1 MILTVTLNPAMD
13 RLLFVNG
20 FTFNV
25 TNRISRRED
34 CVGGKGTHVSVNL
47 ADLGEASIAT
57 GIAMGETGKTILETL
72 ERSGVTCD
80 FVYSDAGES
89 RTNYLLLD
97 ERTST
102 LICEKGPAVSGELLD
117 AFSAHYGALL
127 DRADWVVISGD
138 ASNFLTGAGVSLQE
152 SLLKTAREKGVK
164 IVLDCSGAALLAGV
178 KHSPFLIK
186 PNAEELSELTN
197 LPTDTEEQIVCAM
210 ESLAPYG
217 IEIIAVSMGKR
228 GSIVKYYDEYYRSG
242 IAELKPVN
250 TVGCGDAYLSGMIYA
265 IRHAYE
271 PLRVMQ
277 FAAACGSAEALNPLS
292 VGLDRAVVE
301 QLCDTILVERMENER
316 LCNT

>member
-80 FVYSDAGES
+80 FVYSQTGES

-117 AFSAHYGALL
+117 AFSARYGVLL
-127 DRADWVVISGD
+127 EKTDCVVISGD

-152 SLLKTAREKGVK
+152 SLLKSAREKGVK
-164 IVLDCSGAALLAGV
+164 IVLDCSGAALFAGV
-178 KHSPFLIK
+178 QHSPFLIK
-186 PNAEELSELTN
+186 PNAEELSELTK
-197 LPTDTEEQIVCAM
+197 LPTDTEEEIVRAIK
-210 ESLAPYG
+210 SLSPHG
-217 IEIIAVSMGKR
+217 IEIVAVSMGKK
-228 GSIVKYYDEYYRSG
+228 GSIVKYYDEYYRCG

-250 TVGCGDAYLSGMIYA
+250 TIGCGDAYLSGMIYA
-265 IRHAYE
+265 IRHAFE
-271 PLRVMQ
+271 PIRVMQ

-292 VGLDRAVVE
+292 VGLDRTVVE
-301 QLCDTILVERMENER
+301 SLCETILVERMENER

>member
-25 TNRISRRED
+25 TNRINRREN

-57 GIAMGETGKTILETL
+57 GIAMGETGKTILEAL
-72 ERSGVTCD
+72 ACSGVTCD
-80 FVYSDAGES
+80 FVYSEQGES

-97 ERTST
+97 EGTST

-117 AFSAHYGALL
+117 AFSAHYGELL
-127 DRADWVVISGD
+127 DQVDWVVISGD

-152 SLLKTAREKGVK
+152 SLLKTAREKGVR
-164 IVLDCSGAALLAGV
+164 IVLDCSGAALQAGV

-197 LPTDTEEQIVCAM
+197 LPTGSEEEIVRAI
-210 ESLAPYG
+210 ESLSPYG
-217 IEIIAVSMGKR
+217 IEIVAVSMGKK
-228 GSIVKYYDEYYRSG
+228 GSIVKYNDEYYRSG
-242 IAELKPVN
+242 IAKLKPVN
-250 TVGCGDAYLSGMIYA
+250 TVGCGDAYLSGMIYGIKNDFEP
-265 IRHAYE
+265 IRV
-271 PLRVMQ
+271 LQ

-292 VGLDRAVVE
+292 VGLDRALVE
-301 QLCDTILVERMENER
+301 SLCDTILVERMENER